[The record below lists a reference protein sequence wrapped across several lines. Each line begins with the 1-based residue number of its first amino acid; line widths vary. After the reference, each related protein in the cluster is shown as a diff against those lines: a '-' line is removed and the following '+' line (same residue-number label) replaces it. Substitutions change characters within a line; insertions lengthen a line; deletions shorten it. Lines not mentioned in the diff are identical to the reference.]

1 MKRFLLWI
9 LGVVLGVA
17 FFLAAIMG
25 VSWWLTG
32 TSDLPE
38 TGGAAF
44 AGVALEENGYLWQV
58 PLVGAVADKVF
69 YAAPTLTTQRLG
81 EVGDAHPAFTLPD
94 WATDAQLEITDTET
108 GQTVFSGDL
117 AAYAGFYY
125 PAAGTYTV
133 TARVWRLPEGMAA
146 ADLAGSRDR
155 VARNP
160 GLEQPA
166 RPVGWYEY
174 RFQFVL
180 HPVPSVT
187 LSSDTIR
194 QGGTVCLVVR
204 GMLGSDTPTAE
215 TDLGTVVFQAEEGGW
230 RGYLGAAYNAEAG
243 AHTITVTA
251 GGQSTQTTLTVTG
264 RSYGRTEVTPT
275 QDSAEANEEF
285 RQKIWSLYTA
295 ASGAQQWAGPWQCPV
310 DYMDIILDYGAIK
323 TVNGKAAGQSNSI
336 EFAAKAGTDVVAPAS
351 GTVVFSGTL
360 LLTGETVVIDH
371 GCGVRTYL
379 YGLASR
385 SVSKGDTVIRNGAV
399 GTAGE
404 RVTVDVKIGSK
415 SVCPWDLFQGQGG
428 LFYLG

>member
-160 GLEQPA
+160 ARGLV
-166 RPVGWYEY
+166 RV
-174 RFQFVL
+174 
-180 HPVPSVT
+180 PVPVRAAPGA
-187 LSSDTIR
+187 LGDPVVGYDPAGR
-194 QGGTVCLVVR
+194 HGVPGG
-204 GMLGSDTPTAE
+204 
-215 TDLGTVVFQAEEGGW
+215 
-230 RGYLGAAYNAEAG
+230 AG
-243 AHTITVTA
+243 H
-251 GGQSTQTTLTVTG
+251 
-264 RSYGRTEVTPT
+264 
-275 QDSAEANEEF
+275 
-285 RQKIWSLYTA
+285 
-295 ASGAQQWAGPWQCPV
+295 
-310 DYMDIILDYGAIK
+310 
-323 TVNGKAAGQSNSI
+323 AGQRYS
-336 EFAAKAGTDVVAPAS
+336 
-351 GTVVFSGTL
+351 
-360 LLTGETVVIDH
+360 H
-371 GCGVRTYL
+371 R
-379 YGLASR
+379 
-385 SVSKGDTVIRNGAV
+385 RNGPGHRGV
-399 GTAGE
+399 PG
-404 RVTVDVKIGSK
+404 
-415 SVCPWDLFQGQGG
+415 
-428 LFYLG
+428 